1 MAVWAALRAAEHF
14 KRCQRNQDSP
24 LEIQLDALKMIY
36 DFGSILVYSLF
47 LKEVEE
53 TLDKN
58 SEQFKGILAKIYKC
72 SARIY

>member
-1 MAVWAALRAAEHF
+1 
-14 KRCQRNQDSP
+14 
-24 LEIQLDALKMIY
+24 MIY

-53 TLDKN
+53 TIDKN

-72 SARIY
+72 SARIYSVQRQDIFKLWID

>member
-1 MAVWAALRAAEHF
+1 M
-14 KRCQRNQDSP
+14 
-24 LEIQLDALKMIY
+24 DALKMIY